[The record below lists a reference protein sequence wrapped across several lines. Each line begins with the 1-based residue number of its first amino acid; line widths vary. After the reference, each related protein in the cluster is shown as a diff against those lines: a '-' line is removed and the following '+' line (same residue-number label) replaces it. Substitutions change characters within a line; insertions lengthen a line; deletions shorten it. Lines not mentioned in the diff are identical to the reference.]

1 MISQY
6 AATFTDAFKKSFLEN
21 FAEISLPQ
29 GALMMA
35 TAIVLGLF
43 ICFIY
48 SVSYKGVLFS
58 RSFCVSLLAM
68 DVITT
73 LIILTV
79 SQSIVISLGMV
90 GALSIV
96 RFRTA
101 IKDPMDIAFLYFSI
115 AVGIM
120 CGADLLTLAVI
131 GTLVVGTIIFI
142 ASKISDGGESYI
154 LMITVATDDEEA
166 VVKYVTKSTKKCF
179 IRSKALVG
187 DQSELALEIRIDRR
201 NSLNTKF
208 MNKLNSYPAISS
220 VTLVKSNGEY
230 I

>member
-1 MISQY
+1 MVSQY
-6 AATFTDAFKKSFLEN
+6 AATFADAFKNSFIDN
-21 FAEISLPQ
+21 FTEISIQQ
-29 GALMMA
+29 GALMMLVSIVIGL
-35 TAIVLGLF
+35 AI
-43 ICFIY
+43 CAIY
-48 SVSYKGVLFS
+48 RVSYRGVLFS

-115 AVGIM
+115 AAGIM
-120 CGADLLTLAVI
+120 CGANLLTLALL
-131 GTLVVGTIIFI
+131 GTAVVGAILII
-142 ASKISDGGESYI
+142 ASRLPGTSDVYI
-154 LMITVATDDEEA
+154 VMLTVNAENEDTA
-166 VVKYVTKSTKKCF
+166 VKYITKATKKCTVK
-179 IRSKALVG
+179 SKALIG
-187 DQSELALEIRIDRR
+187 DDSELALQIVLKKENDTRF
-201 NSLNTKF
+201 L
-208 MNKLNSYPAISS
+208 NKLKAYPS
-220 VTLVKSNGEY
+220 VTSLTLVKSNGEY

>member
-1 MISQY
+1 MVSQY
-6 AATFTDAFKKSFLEN
+6 AATFADAFKKSFTEN

-29 GALMMA
+29 AALMMLVSIA
-35 TAIVLGLF
+35 LGLV
-43 ICFIY
+43 ICLIY
-48 SVSYKGVLFS
+48 RLSYRGVLFS
-58 RSFCVSLLAM
+58 RSFCVSLVAM
-68 DVITT
+68 DAITT

-120 CGADLLTLAVI
+120 CGADLLTIAIL
-131 GTLVVGTIIFI
+131 GTAVVGIILLV
-142 ASKISDGGESYI
+142 ASRLPGSADTYI
-154 LMITVATDDEEA
+154 LMLTVDAANENT
-166 VVKYVTKSTKKCF
+166 VIRYVNKKTKKCTLK
-179 IRSKALVG
+179 SKALIG
-187 DQSELALEIRIDRR
+187 DESEIALQVVLFGTDTEF
-201 NSLNTKF
+201 L
-208 MNKLNSYPAISS
+208 NKLKVYPS
-220 VTLVKSNGEY
+220 VSNITLVKSSGEY